1 MSTFNEYARHQW
13 RRRIC
18 ILQAID
24 NKADSVK
31 LPIPQGKENEKKLS
45 FSFSEVQDLG
55 TIDFFIPVPD
65 VELS

>member
-1 MSTFNEYARHQW
+1 MSKFIEYARHQW

-31 LPIPQGKENEKKLS
+31 SLIPQGKENGKNHFTSSVNELA
-45 FSFSEVQDLG
+45 FSFLH
-55 TIDFFIPVPD
+55 IALI
-65 VELS
+65 LN